1 MMSMATKYVT
11 GCYDG
16 GRFFKAPI
24 HKKSATA
31 VHDEVSN
38 DDMMILLQ

>member
-1 MMSMATKYVT
+1 MATKYVT

-16 GRFFKAPI
+16 GRFFEAPI
-24 HKKSATA
+24 HTHAKKSATT